1 MRACDRWRLEVVALA
16 QYWRL
21 AVVISNNEKI
31 RALGQDF
38 Q

>member
-16 QYWRL
+16 QDSQL
-21 AVVISNNEKI
+21 VVVISNNEKI
-31 RALGQDF
+31 RALGQEF